1 VDNYCCGMPIA
12 LRGPRKA
19 MREKCERRGGSVNV
33 AAAGTNVIRREAE
46 VFVGAAEGH
55 AGEV

>member
-1 VDNYCCGMPIA
+1 MPIA

-55 AGEV
+55 AEEV